1 VGRTACARDLGFL
14 GLLFAEDYDVT
25 EFVNKIIGPVIEYDT
40 QRFTVLV
47 ETLEAYFQ
55 AACSPTRAAELL
67 YVHPNTVSR
76 RLERITQLLGRD
88 WQEPDHALELQ
99 LALRL
104 HRTRYASQA
113 PDVGHLPSR
122 GR

>member
-1 VGRTACARDLGFL
+1 M
-14 GLLFAEDYDVT
+14 
-25 EFVNKIIGPVIEYDT
+25 
-40 QRFTVLV
+40 Q
-47 ETLEAYFQ
+47 
-55 AACSPTRAAELL
+55 PTRAAELL

-113 PDVGHLPSR
+113 QAQAQVQAPDVGHLPSR